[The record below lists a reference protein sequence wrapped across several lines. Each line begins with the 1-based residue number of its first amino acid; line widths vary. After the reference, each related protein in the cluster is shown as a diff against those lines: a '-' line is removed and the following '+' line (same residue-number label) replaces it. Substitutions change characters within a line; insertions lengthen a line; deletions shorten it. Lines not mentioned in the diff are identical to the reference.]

1 MPGRVSTTRTSR
13 TSTAV
18 SHKSS
23 VQSLN
28 FRGSTASRASSTQVQ
43 VPDEMPDNEL
53 RTEISSIFRDA
64 QRTTASHRKLVITL
78 RKIHEACCYEPTSN
92 RKNKTNSEDFDEEQ
106 FTSEFIRCVLRV
118 MPVKKSESVGERSIR
133 FIGMFLRHANEK
145 DNDLNADDAEEG
157 VMVETPSSRLTAH
170 LMNTVLPLLTSKDK
184 FVRYRSTQLISHII
198 NSLDSIDDDL
208 FQLLRHGLLKRIRDK
223 EAMVRVQA
231 VLGLGR
237 LAGNEAD
244 EEAEDS
250 DDDSGAGLL
259 DKLLDV
265 LQNDPSADVRR
276 SLLVNLPILPNTL
289 PFLLERARD
298 QDPATRRALYSRLL
312 PALGDFRHL
321 SLSMREKLLRWGLR
335 DRDENVRKAAGKLF
349 RERWIEDCAGTA
361 GSDGADEAADGEA
374 GNRELKGPSFDGL
387 LELLER
393 IDVVNSGVEN
403 GVALEAMK
411 GFWEGRPDYRDD
423 VTFDDNFWDTLTA
436 ESVFMARSF
445 NDFCRSEGNGNF
457 EALIEEKM
465 PEVTKLAFY
474 LQRYITVLVET
485 MKRIATE
492 EVMEDEEEEDTVE
505 QEFIVEQ
512 LLHIARTLDYSDE
525 VGRRKMFALLRQ
537 SLSVPDLPEE
547 VTKLTVEV
555 LRGICAG
562 DAAGEREFCS
572 VVLEAVADVHD
583 TIMDEPLSEDV
594 DESFHSARSEVSG
607 DTTPTRSNK
616 SSKKS
621 GMPEEDDQEKAVREI
636 MVNMKCLH
644 IVQCMLE
651 HVEGNLQQN
660 VDLVAMLNN
669 LVVPAVRSHEAPV
682 RERGLVC
689 LGLSSLLDKS
699 LAEENLNLFMHFFAK
714 GHSALQITA
723 LQILTD
729 ILNQHGANLLDSNP
743 TVVKMYLKA
752 LKSGS
757 KTPEVQAAAT
767 VAIAKLMLG
776 RVISE
781 ASVAVDDL
789 LRTLV
794 VLYFDPSTAHNQGV
808 RQTLSYFLP
817 VYSFSRKENQD
828 RMRKVALD
836 ALHKLF
842 EIQETLDDEGDTEA
856 EMVSLSTV
864 GAHLVDWT
872 DPRKCYVSGDQ
883 LTYGNEGAKKAVNGD
898 VHLEFARDLLEKL
911 GSNVPKE
918 EKKTLAPLLAK
929 LYISPASTEPLIR
942 EIYQEVSI
950 AIEDKLISDATGR
963 NALYK
968 IHVSLGKIVNNMPE
982 KGTTRMK
989 SSTPLAEDK
998 PSLGDD
1004 ESEEKTEILKVEA
1017 EAEVEVEKEDEA
1029 TALTAGVEGSRLT
1042 QGHLPS
1048 IINWQF
1054 STPAIYIL
1062 IKSTSSAKRLL
1073 SLRTLSFVK
1082 MEQLTKLSPDES
1094 PNSETNLSNK
1104 PPSEST
1110 SNVSSSALS
1119 NTAEEAS
1126 TVTTSTAVSHSPV
1139 MTTSPNSF
1147 VPNTYGHLITTTGP
1161 DDESDV
1167 AMIERI
1173 QSDLDHS
1180 REPLTA
1186 EEKETHEWLEENLE
1200 MHWGSF
1206 AGSIHSEMEENLRC
1220 EHCKELPRKNVCHQT
1235 PPSLEQKLLDVI
1247 GWRPDDYRMP
1257 LEGYLES
1264 ITPKLQALEKEYYG
1278 LVFKGGCEITTGETA
1293 KNPER

>member
-1 MPGRVSTTRTSR
+1 
-13 TSTAV
+13 
-18 SHKSS
+18 
-23 VQSLN
+23 
-28 FRGSTASRASSTQVQ
+28 
-43 VPDEMPDNEL
+43 
-53 RTEISSIFRDA
+53 
-64 QRTTASHRKLVITL
+64 VINL
-78 RKIHEACCYEPTSN
+78 RKIQEACCYEPTSN
-92 RKNKTNSEDFDEEQ
+92 RKNNTGAEDYDEEQ
-106 FTSEFIRCVLRV
+106 FTYEFTRCVLRV

-133 FIGMFLRHANEK
+133 FIGLFLRHANEK
-145 DNDLNADDAEEG
+145 DNELHSDDADEG
-157 VMVETPSSRLTAH
+157 VMVETPSSRITAH
-170 LMNTVLPLLTSKDK
+170 LMNTVLPLLTAKEK
-184 FVRYRSTQLISHII
+184 FVRYRSTQLISHVI

-244 EEAEDS
+244 GEAEDS

-259 DKLLDV
+259 DKLLEV

-321 SLSMREKLLRWGLR
+321 SLSMREKILRWGLR
-335 DRDENVRKAAGKLF
+335 DRDETVRKAAGKLF

-361 GSDGADEAADGEA
+361 EADEADDAADGEA
-374 GNRELKGPSFDGL
+374 TNKEPKGPSFDGL

-411 GFWEGRPDYRDD
+411 GFWEGRPDYRDA

-436 ESVFMARSF
+436 ESVFIARSF
-445 NDFCRSEGNGNF
+445 NDFFRSEGNGKF
-457 EALIEEKM
+457 EGLIEEKM

-474 LQRYITVLVET
+474 LQRYITVLIEAL
-485 MKRIATE
+485 KRIVTQ
-492 EVMEDEEEEDTVE
+492 EVAEDEEEEDTVE

-512 LLHIARTLDYSDE
+512 LLHIAQTLDYSDE

-583 TIMDEPLSEDV
+583 TIMDEPAPEDA

-607 DTTPTRSNK
+607 DATPTRSSK
-616 SSKKS
+616 SSKN
-621 GMPEEDDQEKAVREI
+621 GETAEEDDQEKAVREI

-651 HVEGNLQQN
+651 NVEGNLQQN

-689 LGLSSLLDKS
+689 LGLCSLLDKS
-699 LAEENLNLFMHFFAK
+699 LAEENLNLFMHFFSK

-729 ILNQHGANLLDSNP
+729 ILNQHGANLLDTNP
-743 TVVKMYLKA
+743 TLVKVYLKA

-794 VLYFDPSTAHNQGV
+794 VLYFDPSTAHNQGA

-817 VYSFSRKENQD
+817 VYSLSRKENQD
-828 RMRKVALD
+828 RMRRVALD

-842 EIQETLDDEGDTEA
+842 EVQETLDDEGDAET
-856 EMVSLSTV
+856 EMVSLSTI

-872 DPRKCYVSGDQ
+872 DPRKCYVPGNQ
-883 LTYGNEGAKKAVNGD
+883 LTLGDEGSKKAVNGD
-898 VHLEFARDLLEKL
+898 VHLEFARDLLERL
-911 GSNVPKE
+911 GSNITSMFLFPCIPRSSTNSKIEE
-918 EKKTLAPLLAK
+918 EKKMLAPLLAK
-929 LYISPASTEPLIR
+929 LHISPASTESLIC

-968 IHVSLGKIVNNMPE
+968 IHVSLGKIVNNLTE
-982 KGTTRMK
+982 RGAKGRK
-989 SSTPLAEDK
+989 SSIPLAEDK
-998 PSLGDD
+998 TVLGDE
-1004 ESEEKTEILKVEA
+1004 ESEEKTIVKA
-1017 EAEVEVEKEDEA
+1017 EEEDEGA
-1029 TALTAGVEGSRLT
+1029 VLANGENESKLTGDSLVEE
-1042 QGHLPS
+1042 
-1048 IINWQF
+1048 
-1054 STPAIYIL
+1054 
-1062 IKSTSSAKRLL
+1062 LL
-1073 SLRTLSFVK
+1073 S
-1082 MEQLTKLSPDES
+1082 DDD
-1094 PNSETNLSNK
+1094 
-1104 PPSEST
+1104 
-1110 SNVSSSALS
+1110 
-1119 NTAEEAS
+1119 
-1126 TVTTSTAVSHSPV
+1126 VT
-1139 MTTSPNSF
+1139 MT
-1147 VPNTYGHLITTTGP
+1147 
-1161 DDESDV
+1161 
-1167 AMIERI
+1167 
-1173 QSDLDHS
+1173 
-1180 REPLTA
+1180 
-1186 EEKETHEWLEENLE
+1186 
-1200 MHWGSF
+1200 
-1206 AGSIHSEMEENLRC
+1206 
-1220 EHCKELPRKNVCHQT
+1220 
-1235 PPSLEQKLLDVI
+1235 
-1247 GWRPDDYRMP
+1247 
-1257 LEGYLES
+1257 
-1264 ITPKLQALEKEYYG
+1264 
-1278 LVFKGGCEITTGETA
+1278 
-1293 KNPER
+1293 